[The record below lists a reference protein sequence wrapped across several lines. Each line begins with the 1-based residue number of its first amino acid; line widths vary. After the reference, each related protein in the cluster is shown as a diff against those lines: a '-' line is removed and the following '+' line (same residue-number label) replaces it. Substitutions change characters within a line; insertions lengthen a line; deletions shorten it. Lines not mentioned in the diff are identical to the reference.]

1 MSTDH
6 AHIVDQT
13 IQNRRTVKVLAPE
26 ALPLTNLTQT
36 VEELVATAGWAPFH
50 YPSQERHHL
59 DLESPV
65 PWRFYML
72 DAATCRQLAAQL
84 ADKQYGKIVDMLNSA
99 HALIQA
105 TWLPSQVKE
114 DNKELYEPSLA
125 NMENIAAVSAAVQ
138 NILLAATARG
148 IPNYWSSGGVLREDD
163 LFIRMQIS
171 PSEILLGSIFL
182 FPNEEE
188 TPSSVQHA
196 YSKRR
201 DTRGDAS
208 SWSRWVTLC

>member
-1 MSTDH
+1 MSSNKVE
-6 AHIVDQT
+6 IIDQI
-13 IQNRRTVKVLAPE
+13 IQDRRTVKVLAPE
-26 ALPLTNLTQT
+26 ALPATDIKQT
-36 VEELVATAGWAPFH
+36 VEELVSVAGWAPFH

-72 DAATCRQLAAQL
+72 DAPACRQLAAQL
-84 ADKQYGKIVDMLNSA
+84 ADKHYGKIVEMLNSA
-99 HALIQA
+99 EALIQT
-105 TWLPSQVKE
+105 TWLPTQVKE
-114 DNKELYEPSLA
+114 DCKELYEPSLA
-125 NMENIAAVSAAVQ
+125 NMENIAAASAAVQ

-148 IPNYWSSGGVLREDD
+148 IPNYWSSGGILREDD

-182 FPNEEE
+182 FPNEGE
-188 TPSSVQHA
+188 TPDNVQHA

-201 DTRGDAS
+201 DTRGDAE